1 MNQTFSVPSCRSD
14 VSRPGRPRKPRA
26 VARWVLAA
34 MASWSLVPL
43 EGLADEARQSLRL
56 ESAEIQGII
65 LREFERR
72 DPEYLQERDTYAAK
86 LAPLVERLIALQEKG
101 EDMACS
107 EQIYIENRWL
117 LEQTANWP
125 RLETRIDALERSM
138 ETMDQ
143 GFAREQSAQDG
154 SWGPCYEEWFLKL
167 DAAITALNDLAD
179 RSEFPSYPL
188 SFLDNISDSDVL
200 RRYLDD
206 LLISDVVRT
215 GIDRRDELGAVTGAL
230 SQLLFKEQLRRFV
243 DEPAEGFSVDDE
255 YIEAY
260 RRFLDAS
267 QDLATG
273 YWGAWYRVGTKL
285 YKSADLSLTFH
296 TISYS
301 KGDVRLWPQIIDTTL
316 AIKSFEYPYGWLK
329 NGSYN
334 HHNNYDVLKIFR
346 YGWPHMTA
354 RQKAQARAEL
364 AAMLAWCLEPPMD
377 PKAPFSVDAT
387 FYSSPG
393 DYYYYGVSFFDEIGL
408 WNPTERFWTSEDF
421 PGALALCLSI
431 KAQLL
436 ESRLDTPPARA
447 ALQKLERNCP

>member
-1 MNQTFSVPSCRSD
+1 MKQTLSVPSCLKD
-14 VSRPGRPRKPRA
+14 VSRPSRPRKTGA

-34 MASWSLVPL
+34 AASWSLVPL
-43 EGLADEARQSLRL
+43 QGLADEARQPLRPA
-56 ESAEIQGII
+56 SAEIRGTI

-86 LAPLVERLIALQEKG
+86 LAPLVERLVALQATG

-154 SWGPCYEEWFLKL
+154 SWGPCYEGWFLKF

-179 RSEFPSYPL
+179 RGESPPYPL
-188 SFLDNISDSDVL
+188 SFLGRIRDPQYL
-200 RRYLDD
+200 RNYLDD
-206 LLISDVVRT
+206 LLISDVART
-215 GIDRRDELGAVTGAL
+215 GIDQRDELGAVTGAL

-243 DEPAEGFSVDDE
+243 DESAEGFSVDDE

-260 RRFLDAS
+260 RRFLDTS
-267 QDLATG
+267 QDPATG

-301 KGDVRLWPQIIDTTL
+301 KGDVRLWPQIIETTL

-346 YGWPHMTA
+346 YGWPHMTEK
-354 RQKAQARAEL
+354 QKEQARAAL

-377 PKAPFSVDAT
+377 PKAPFAVDAT

-393 DYYYYGVSFFDEIGL
+393 DYYYYGVSFFDEIGY
-408 WNPTERFWTSEDF
+408 WDPAERFWTSEDF
-421 PGALALCLSI
+421 PDALALCRSI
-431 KAQLL
+431 KVRLL